1 MSKNTDTV
9 IRSLD
14 ASVIY
19 YKSRPENQIQKCLSM
34 KDAYIRQ
41 KKIAESLKDDDPDKK
56 KQILEK
62 EKLKKEY
69 IDYMNDIL
77 MTMTQENDFK
87 LPKCSSKTTEG
98 TSNMSLSLMRME
110 LQGILKKKDK
120 FTRDEKCSYSDVC
133 INVTFNSDVFG
144 MTDKYI
150 RDKNGKWIKHGKIKR
165 KSKNQESLDKKQN
178 CRSSHG
184 LFSLVG

>member
-19 YKSRPENQIQKCLSM
+19 YKGRQEGQIQKYLSM

-41 KKIAESLKDDDPDKK
+41 KKFVES
-56 KQILEK
+56 
-62 EKLKKEY
+62 
-69 IDYMNDIL
+69 M
-77 MTMTQENDFK
+77 
-87 LPKCSSKTTEG
+87 
-98 TSNMSLSLMRME
+98 
-110 LQGILKKKDK
+110 KDK

-133 INVTFNSDVFG
+133 MNVTFNSDVSG

-150 RDKNGKWIKHGKIKR
+150 RDKNGRWIKHGKIKTSVIDSGRLR
-165 KSKNQESLDKKQN
+165 KLIYKNGFWMNGRHYVDYQS
-178 CRSSHG
+178 
-184 LFSLVG
+184 VGRRIE